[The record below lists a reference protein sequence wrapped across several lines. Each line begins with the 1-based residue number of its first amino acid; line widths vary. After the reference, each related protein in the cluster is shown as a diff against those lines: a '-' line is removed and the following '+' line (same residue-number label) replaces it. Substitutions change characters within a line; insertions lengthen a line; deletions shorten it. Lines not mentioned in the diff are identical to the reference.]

1 MTSEP
6 RNLLNPFEILAI
18 VSVCGVLFMAAHRE
32 VGLALWTIPAM
43 TLFTVAGLTLLC
55 VLLFD
60 GVPGD
65 RRAKNLGRCRDM
77 GRSPPSGHF
86 FRFYVDFPIQQVP
99 LVLAV

>member
-18 VSVCGVLFMAAHRE
+18 VSVCGVLFMAAHTE

-43 TLFTVAGLTLLC
+43 TLFIAGLMLLC

-60 GVPGD
+60 GVSTGEL
-65 RRAKNLGRCRDM
+65 KT
-77 GRSPPSGHF
+77 
-86 FRFYVDFPIQQVP
+86 
-99 LVLAV
+99 